1 MDDLEHEQPTDDLD
15 AQITPLDPPGM
26 DNAPTLPRWFIFT
39 RLTPRQRTIILR
51 VALVLSLFLFT
62 VVALPGSCPALRT
75 VTADIFRGPVPTSQ
89 AVVSENSFYLD
100 VSMPWTRVFVD
111 GQLIRLPHINVDPPL
126 KLKPG
131 THIITWDAQPFL
143 AQSCRVSVPFSINDT
158 CRFAAAE
165 LDQQSQDSNAQ
176 VLLLHNSLFT
186 LSIQQQ
192 TALVSTIHQAFA
204 TYSATQPV
212 KPGDIYAGP
221 NGLVSATQPLQ
232 AALHFQFNYQATAN
246 LPYTVG
252 GEVCQQLCIVPWQYL
267 QSSYLASPDARAMLA
282 MVFIS
287 SSWSYTTPNG
297 HVIAHDIPIDFVAA
311 GDDEYPVLLRIEWNA
326 SGWQVQPL
334 IGSAQVP
341 PILVSRGGPHDPAM
355 PADKIRLANNP
366 TCVAARDLL
375 SGIIYSDVAVRF
387 ISSPNPAA
395 GCLAVVIG
403 NGLTTPTAS
412 PPSVAYFFEHLGA
425 LLAVNP
431 AAQKL
436 LPHIPVPSPHER
448 TLAEQIA
455 SLVNITITSV

>member
-1 MDDLEHEQPTDDLD
+1 MDNLEHEQPTDDLD
-15 AQITPLDPPGM
+15 AQITPLDPPGI

-39 RLTPRQRTIILR
+39 RLTLRQRTITLR
-51 VALVLSLFLFT
+51 IALVLSLLLFA
-62 VVALPGSCPALRT
+62 VVALPGSFPALRT
-75 VTADIFRGPVPTSQ
+75 VTTGIFRGPVPTSQ
-89 AVVSENSFYLD
+89 AVVSEDSFYLD
-100 VSMPWTRVFVD
+100 VSMPWTQVFVD

-126 KLKPG
+126 KLKSG
-131 THIITWDAQPFL
+131 THTIIWDAQPFL

-158 CRFAAAE
+158 CRFAPAE
-165 LDQQSQDSNAQ
+165 LDQQAQDPDAQ

-186 LSIQQQ
+186 LSIEQQ
-192 TALVSTIHQAFA
+192 TALVNTIRQTFA
-204 TYSATQPV
+204 TYSAIQPV

-232 AALHFQFNYQATAN
+232 AALHFQFDYQATAN
-246 LPYTVG
+246 RPYTVA
-252 GEVCQQLCIVPWQYL
+252 GEECQQLCVVPWQYL
-267 QSSYLASPDARAMLA
+267 QSSYLASPDARAWLA
-282 MVFIS
+282 MAFIS

-297 HVIAHDIPIDFVAA
+297 DIIAHDIPIDFAAA
-311 GDDEYPVLLRIEWNA
+311 GDAVYPVLLRIEWNA

-341 PILVSRGGPHDPAM
+341 PIVVSNGGPHDPAT
-355 PADKIRLANNP
+355 PADKIRLADDP

-375 SGIIYSDVAVRF
+375 SGITYSDVIVRF
-387 ISSPNPAA
+387 ISGPNPAA

-412 PPSVAYFFEHLGA
+412 APAVAYFFAHLGA

-436 LPHIPVPSPHER
+436 LPHIPVPSAHER
-448 TLAEQIA
+448 ILAEQIA
-455 SLVNITITSV
+455 SLANITIASA

>member
-26 DNAPTLPRWFIFT
+26 HNAPTLPRWFIFT
-39 RLTPRQRTIILR
+39 RLTPWQRTIVLR

-62 VVALPGSCPALRT
+62 VVALPGSFPALRT
-75 VTADIFRGPVPTSQ
+75 VTAGIFHGPVPTSQ
-89 AVVSENSFYLD
+89 AVVSEDSFYLD
-100 VSMPWTRVFVD
+100 VSMPWTQVFVD

-131 THIITWDAQPFL
+131 THIIIWDAQPFL

-165 LDQQSQDSNAQ
+165 LDQQSQDHNAQ

-204 TYSATQPV
+204 TYSAIQPV

-267 QSSYLASPDARAMLA
+267 QSSYLASPDARAWLA
-282 MVFIS
+282 MAFIS

-297 HVIAHDIPIDFVAA
+297 HVIAHDIPIDFAAA

-341 PILVSRGGPHDPAM
+341 PILVSKGGPHDPAT
-355 PADKIRLANNP
+355 PADKIRLADNP

-387 ISSPNPAA
+387 ISGPNPAA

-455 SLVNITITSV
+455 SLVNITITSA